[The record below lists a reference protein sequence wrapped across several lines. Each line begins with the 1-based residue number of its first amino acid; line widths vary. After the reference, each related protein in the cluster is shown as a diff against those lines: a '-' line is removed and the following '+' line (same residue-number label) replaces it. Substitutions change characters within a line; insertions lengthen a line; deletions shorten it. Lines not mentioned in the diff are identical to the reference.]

1 MEEQSGAE
9 QQQQQQVES
18 EQETNVT
25 PRATP
30 SHPPSRALQQLNLG
44 PSFLTMVDPPG
55 RVPCGSLVF
64 LYWFFIWFLTKVVLA
79 IPMKMSF
86 SV

>member
-30 SHPPSRALQQLNLG
+30 SHPPFRALQQLNLG
-44 PSFLTMVDPPG
+44 PSFLTMVDPP
-55 RVPCGSLVF
+55 L
-64 LYWFFIWFLTKVVLA
+64 VVLWF
-79 IPMKMSF
+79 SF
-86 SV
+86 ISFLFGS